1 MTLRLKPPRVPW
13 TPFPDV
19 VLHASETAVKK
30 HPVYSAAKRGDFQA
44 AARLVSASI
53 SEAAIDRLA
62 EIIGTRAPILVSV
75 HAFEA
80 DGTNAIPR
88 ALAEQLGE
96 YLNIRVENSVFQ
108 VNVVNHTGAKGPDR
122 LARQAGFDG
131 TIISG
136 EDYVIVDD
144 FVGQGGTLANLRG
157 FVEFNGGRVIAA
169 TTLTGKPFSA
179 KLAVDADQL
188 AALRAKH
195 GEALEIW
202 WNDRFGHTFDCL
214 TQSEARYLEKTST
227 ANTIRDRIVAA
238 EQA

>member
-1 MTLRLKPPRVPW
+1 MAQLKPPRVHW
-13 TPFPDV
+13 TSLPDV
-19 VLHASETAVKK
+19 VLHAGESAVTK
-30 HPVYSAAKRGDFQA
+30 HPEYTAAKRGDFQA

-108 VNVVNHTGAKGPDR
+108 VNVVKHTGADEFSR
-122 LARQAGFDG
+122 LERQAGFDG

-136 EDYVIVDD
+136 HNYIMVDD
-144 FVGQGGTLANLRG
+144 FIGQGGTLANLRG

-214 TQSEARYLEKTST
+214 TQSEARYLEHTVDVD
-227 ANTIRDRIVAA
+227 TIRKRIAAA